1 MEKLLNVSSFPHVR
15 DKSSTKSIMRDVCI
29 ALIPATLV
37 GIGNFGVRALLVILT
52 TCVSTVLAEYVWQRL
67 MKQKVTTY
75 DFSALL
81 TGLLLALNL
90 PATLPLWMCVIGGV
104 FVWWTGSELH
114 EPGARRKM
122 LFDAVIQ
129 QRYDKQFCDS
139 ERK

>member
-1 MEKLLNVSSFPHVR
+1 MEKLLNVSSSPHVR

-52 TCVSTVLAEYVWQRL
+52 TCVSAVLAEYVWQRL

-104 FVWWTGSELH
+104 FAIIIV
-114 EPGARRKM
+114 KQ
-122 LFDAVIQ
+122 LFGGLGQ
-129 QRYDKQFCDS
+129 N
-139 ERK
+139 